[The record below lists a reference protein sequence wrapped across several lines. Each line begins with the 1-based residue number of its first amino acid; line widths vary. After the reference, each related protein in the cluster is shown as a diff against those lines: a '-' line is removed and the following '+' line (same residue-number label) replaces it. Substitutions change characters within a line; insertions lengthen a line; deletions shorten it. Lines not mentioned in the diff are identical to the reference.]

1 MSNLEIF
8 RINENG
14 AGWVDF
20 SEATN
25 DEKLNIEL
33 GIITNQIKMNCYFC
47 HKQIEKGSSG
57 IETDYNRSSDS
68 NNVST
73 KS

>member
-20 SEATN
+20 SDATA
-25 DEKLNIEL
+25 DEKLNVEI
-33 GIITNQIKMNCYFC
+33 GILTNDFQMNCYWC
-47 HKQIEKGSSG
+47 HKPIPRGNACVNHKNNKGA
-57 IETDYNRSSDS
+57 IFLD
-68 NNVST
+68 
-73 KS
+73 